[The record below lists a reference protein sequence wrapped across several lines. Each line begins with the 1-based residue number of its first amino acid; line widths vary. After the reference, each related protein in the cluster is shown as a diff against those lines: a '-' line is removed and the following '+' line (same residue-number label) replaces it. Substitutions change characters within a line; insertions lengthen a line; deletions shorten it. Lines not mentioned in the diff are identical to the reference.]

1 MPEDTIKFFDE
12 NFKINS
18 NQQIELFIKKYIGFE
33 KYSYDQI
40 QIFIKLITS
49 QFTRFKSKLLNYI
62 EDNKEE
68 GFYIG
73 EFSKYEIY
81 YVMKGYTKYLIEK
94 FNNSEK
100 VKDNE
105 NHYFDIYEKE
115 ELKREKFDMPLL
127 FSTFEKLLNEE
138 VNKFQNDSGKYN
150 YSKFYL
156 KKMKEIFEIENEIEE
171 EKEDKKSLLSILQNR
186 TQNYIITNDNF
197 KKMVLLYGRIKA
209 NIPVIIMGETGCG
222 KTLLIEKLNQIL
234 NNGKMTIRIINLHPG
249 ITDDILYNNVKK
261 IVEEAKS
268 IKEEIWI
275 LFDEINTCQSFTLLT
290 EIFINRTYNG
300 EKMGDNIRLLGACN
314 PYRKKN
320 LQPKNLD

>member
-62 EDNKEE
+62 EDKKEE
-68 GFYIG
+68 GFYIE

-105 NHYFDIYEKE
+105 NHYFDIYEK
-115 ELKREKFDMPLL
+115 
-127 FSTFEKLLNEE
+127 
-138 VNKFQNDSGKYN
+138 
-150 YSKFYL
+150 
-156 KKMKEIFEIENEIEE
+156 KK
-171 EKEDKKSLLSILQNR
+171 
-186 TQNYIITNDNF
+186 
-197 KKMVLLYGRIKA
+197 
-209 NIPVIIMGETGCG
+209 
-222 KTLLIEKLNQIL
+222 
-234 NNGKMTIRIINLHPG
+234 
-249 ITDDILYNNVKK
+249 
-261 IVEEAKS
+261 
-268 IKEEIWI
+268 
-275 LFDEINTCQSFTLLT
+275 
-290 EIFINRTYNG
+290 
-300 EKMGDNIRLLGACN
+300 
-314 PYRKKN
+314 
-320 LQPKNLD
+320 

>member
-33 KYSYDQI
+33 KYSYHQI
-40 QIFIKLITS
+40 HIFIKLITS

-171 EKEDKKSLLSILQNR
+171 EKENKKSLLSILQNR
-186 TQNYIITNDNF
+186 THNYIITNENF
-197 KKMVLLYGRIKA
+197 KKMVLY
-209 NIPVIIMGETGCG
+209 
-222 KTLLIEKLNQIL
+222 Q
-234 NNGKMTIRIINLHPG
+234 
-249 ITDDILYNNVKK
+249 
-261 IVEEAKS
+261 
-268 IKEEIWI
+268 
-275 LFDEINTCQSFTLLT
+275 
-290 EIFINRTYNG
+290 
-300 EKMGDNIRLLGACN
+300 
-314 PYRKKN
+314 
-320 LQPKNLD
+320 